1 MNLKSNLRNGY
12 STNVFIRMAEIDTMD
27 PAQEYVE
34 TMLSRHKKMDELTEN
49 GTRQYKNAVVFVTG
63 GTGFLGKQLIEKLIR
78 STKLSKVFVVLRP
91 KKGKGVEERLS
102 ELLKEPVFDKLR
114 KKQPEFAEKI
124 IPVAGDVSELNLGIG
139 DQEWHILTDEV
150 NIIFH
155 LAATTR
161 FDASIR
167 ESTLIN
173 IRGAKE
179 ALRLGKEC
187 KNLKSYVH
195 VSTAYANATHSR
207 VNAQVREDFYPSPID
222 PDMMIELID
231 SVEESRLND
240 MTPSLIH
247 DWPNTYCFTKAI
259 AEEAVRA
266 MSGDLPICVVKPSI
280 VIGAM
285 KEPTPGWIDMS
296 AVYGVT
302 GAGLGAGLGLMHTSM
317 TNPNVNLGLIPVDYV
332 NNAIIVAAWETAKQ
346 KSTKDLNPKVYTVIS
361 STRSPRKWS
370 DLYKLLQDI
379 TLWKYPSP
387 MSIAYSL
394 YLQTS
399 SPFLY
404 WVYSWLFH
412 MIPAYIADGVCSVLG
427 RQRRFVKLFTKM
439 TRLMLA
445 LSYFSLND
453 WHFADDNTE
462 ALYDNLSAADKEIF
476 SFDIDRL
483 NWTEFVA
490 SWGVGVRQYILKD
503 GLVNTRYGIKRL
515 KMLRALTYIGTII
528 YLFVL
533 YKTIQFSFYF
543 LSFAV
548 SSVLNYINLR
558 NS

>member
-1 MNLKSNLRNGY
+1 
-12 STNVFIRMAEIDTMD
+12 
-27 PAQEYVE
+27 
-34 TMLSRHKKMDELTEN
+34 
-49 GTRQYKNAVVFVTG
+49 
-63 GTGFLGKQLIEKLIR
+63 
-78 STKLSKVFVVLRP
+78 
-91 KKGKGVEERLS
+91 
-102 ELLKEPVFDKLR
+102 
-114 KKQPEFAEKI
+114 
-124 IPVAGDVSELNLGIG
+124 
-139 DQEWHILTDEV
+139 
-150 NIIFH
+150 
-155 LAATTR
+155 
-161 FDASIR
+161 
-167 ESTLIN
+167 
-173 IRGAKE
+173 
-179 ALRLGKEC
+179 
-187 KNLKSYVH
+187 
-195 VSTAYANATHSR
+195 
-207 VNAQVREDFYPSPID
+207 
-222 PDMMIELID
+222 MMIELID

-240 MTPSLIH
+240 MTPSLIQ

-259 AEEAVRA
+259 AEEAVRT

-302 GAGLGAGLGLMHTSM
+302 GAGLGAALGLMHTSM

-346 KSTKDLNPKVYTVIS
+346 KSTKDSNPKVYTVIS

-412 MIPAYIADGVCSVLG
+412 MIPAYIADGVCSALG

-490 SWGVGVRQYILKD
+490 SWGVGDCK
-503 GLVNTRYGIKRL
+503 TRDYLDLGGNYGIQNWKQRL
-515 KMLRALTYIGTII
+515 SQPRAGVVHAIKAAVRPHFEEWLERVHGFLTFRLTP
-528 YLFVL
+528 VL
-533 YKTIQFSFYF
+533 TGHGSFGRF
-543 LSFAV
+543 LYRLVAIVRATQRTRWRCSLLELNIAV
-548 SSVLNYINLR
+548 SS
-558 NS
+558 

>member
-1 MNLKSNLRNGY
+1 
-12 STNVFIRMAEIDTMD
+12 MD

-34 TMLSRHKKMDELTEN
+34 TMLSRHKKMDELTES
-49 GTRQYKNAVVFVTG
+49 GDSAVQKFYQDAVV
-63 GTGFLGKQLIEKLIR
+63 

-124 IPVAGDVSELNLGIG
+124 IPVAGD
-139 DQEWHILTDEV
+139 V

-207 VNAQVREDFYPSPID
+207 INAQVREDFYPSPID

-240 MTPSLIH
+240 MTPRE
-247 DWPNTYCFTKAI
+247 D
-259 AEEAVRA
+259 
-266 MSGDLPICVVKPSI
+266 DICHNLHSWYELKMTVSTSKGS

-296 AVYGVT
+296 AVYGIT
-302 GAGLGAGLGLMHTSM
+302 GAGLGAALGLMHTSM

-346 KSTKDLNPKVYTVIS
+346 KSTKDSNPKVYTVIS

-370 DLYKLLQDI
+370 DLYRLLQDI

-394 YLQTS
+394 YIQTS

-412 MIPAYIADGVCSVLG
+412 MIPAYIADGVCSALG

-528 YLFVL
+528 YLFAL

-548 SSVLNYINLR
+548 SSVLNYVNLQM
-558 NS
+558 